1 MDSVL
6 TDALLS
12 IDYRHAPDSTVDD
25 DSGGGLFGV
34 NPELF
39 FRAEADRVYRICSA
53 TAAPTSLTF
62 SRATRDPVK
71 TVGLGVVGQSE
82 ITSRA
87 SR

>member
-6 TDALLS
+6 TDPLLS

-39 FRAEADRVYRICSA
+39 FRAEADRVYRIVID
-53 TAAPTSLTF
+53 
-62 SRATRDPVK
+62 DPSGA
-71 TVGLGVVGQSE
+71 VGGYTLSIERMVAIGETDQ
-82 ITSRA
+82 R
-87 SR
+87 